1 MQMRWKRR
9 SAMRSR
15 TETGQPDGADG
26 ITHRVRIHY
35 RYSYSEPVT
44 SLRHRLLVVP
54 PDIHGRQVLLGH
66 GLEVRGAT
74 PGPRVTEAW
83 DAFGN
88 RMYRIEADHIA
99 HAVDFEAQFRVA
111 SMRRAPPASS
121 VDWQPFRAPTA
132 LTAPDRRLRRVA
144 RSLRA
149 ASPAGDALAL
159 AEAAHQWAGQAI
171 VSRAGLTDYRT
182 PAALA
187 LHLGSGVCQDFA
199 HILLVVLRLLEIP
212 ARYVS
217 GHLPG
222 EGPPHAW
229 IEALVGDQVVGF
241 DPSHRRR
248 TDDRYITIAVGRD
261 YADVTP
267 TSGVF
272 SGAARGA
279 LSYTKRTERLASVGG
294 VAA

>member
-1 MQMRWKRR
+1 MQ
-9 SAMRSR
+9 SR
-15 TETGQPDGADG
+15 AELGQPDGVDG
-26 ITHRVRIHY
+26 MTRAVRLHY
-35 RYSYSEPVT
+35 RYAYSKPVT
-44 SLRHRLLVVP
+44 GLHHRLLVVP
-54 PDIHGRQVLLGH
+54 PDIHGRQVLLSY
-66 GLEVRGAT
+66 GLEVRGASSR
-74 PGPRVTEAW
+74 PRVVEEW

-88 RMYRIEADHIA
+88 RVYRIEADRIP
-99 HAVDFEAQFRVA
+99 HAVDFEARFRVA
-111 SMRRAPPASS
+111 TMRSEPPASS
-121 VDWQPFRAPTA
+121 VDWQPFRSPTA

-144 RSLRA
+144 RALRA
-149 ASPAGDALAL
+149 ASPRRDASAL

-171 VSRAGLTDYRT
+171 VSRAGVTDYRT

-199 HILLVVLRLLEIP
+199 HILLVLLRLLEIP

-229 IEALVGDQVVGF
+229 VEALVGNQVAGF
-241 DPSHRRR
+241 DPSHRRP
-248 TDDRYITIAVGRD
+248 TDDRYITVAVGRD

-279 LSYTKRTERLASVGG
+279 LSYTKRTEAIPSVGG